1 VPVRFR
7 LLADECCDGDLVLLL
22 RRAGHDV
29 RYVAEGDAGRS
40 DDEVLRLAFREDRVL
55 LTEDTDFGELVVRLG
70 KPAVGVVLLRLA
82 GEPPAVKA
90 ARVELLLEAHGDRV
104 RGHHVVVGRDRLRF
118 RALAPPGA

>member
-1 VPVRFR
+1 MPFR

-22 RRAGHDV
+22 RQAGHDV

-40 DDEVLRLAFREDRVL
+40 DDEVLRLAVREDRVL

-90 ARVELLLEAHGDRV
+90 ARVRLLLEAHGDRV
-104 RGHHVVVGRDRLRF
+104 RGHHVVVGRDRLRL
-118 RALAPPGA
+118 RVLARP